1 MLYLRRAKISMALDI
16 TLPGT
21 GMILKTSFQLAFLTI
36 EIILAFNSAI
46 LSESLIFKFL
56 FFVIFAILIAMAVTR
71 LVQTVLPVD
80 KEGEGNDKMLPEAEL
95 DSGGKSVVNR
105 DK

>member
-1 MLYLRRAKISMALDI
+1 
-16 TLPGT
+16 
-21 GMILKTSFQLAFLTI
+21 MILKTSFQIAFLTI

-56 FFVIFAILIAMAVTR
+56 FFVIFAILISMAVTR

-80 KEGEGNDKMLPEAEL
+80 KETDANDDLVSNQKNIG
-95 DSGGKSVVNR
+95 S
-105 DK
+105 

>member
-1 MLYLRRAKISMALDI
+1 
-16 TLPGT
+16 
-21 GMILKTSFQLAFLTI
+21 MILKTSFQIAFLTI

-56 FFVIFAILIAMAVTR
+56 FFVIFAILISMAVTR

-80 KEGEGNDKMLPEAEL
+80 RETETRDDLVAKE
-95 DSGGKSVVNR
+95 DSIES
-105 DK
+105 

>member
-1 MLYLRRAKISMALDI
+1 
-16 TLPGT
+16 
-21 GMILKTSFQLAFLTI
+21 MILKTSFQIAFLTI

-56 FFVIFAILIAMAVTR
+56 FFVIFAILISMAVTR

-80 KEGEGNDKMLPEAEL
+80 KETAVKDDLVTRQDNIE
-95 DSGGKSVVNR
+95 R
-105 DK
+105 